1 MQIKANRRWD
11 ESCLVILAHAIKYS
25 KKPTDNNLQFS
36 KLALNDSYIIG
47 VYPLQFVYL
56 IYEF

>member
-1 MQIKANRRWD
+1 MLDRPTFIVWPG
-11 ESCLVILAHAIKYS
+11 LYAIKYS
-25 KKPTDNNLQFS
+25 KNPDNNLQFS